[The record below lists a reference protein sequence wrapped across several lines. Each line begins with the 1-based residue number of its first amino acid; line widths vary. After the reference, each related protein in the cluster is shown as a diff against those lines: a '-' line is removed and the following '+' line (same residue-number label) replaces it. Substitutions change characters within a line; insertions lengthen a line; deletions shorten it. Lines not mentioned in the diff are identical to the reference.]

1 MSQQSSLFNEKKSKN
16 LSPDGSQKPKL
27 VIIDGHNL
35 AFRSY
40 HAVKRLSSSQGQAT
54 NAIYGFLRSL
64 IAILKAEG
72 EHDATVI
79 TFDAPAK
86 TFRHEQYSDYKAQ
99 RSPMPEDLPKQIEII
114 KELVNLMGLYQ
125 IEVAGLEADDL
136 FGTMAKK
143 CAALGYQVEVITS
156 DRDAFQLID
165 EAILIHNPIK
175 GVHYDEAKVFAEH
188 GVKVSQWID
197 YRALTGDTSD
207 NIPGAKG
214 IGPVTA
220 ARLLKTY
227 STLDYILEHLDEIQ
241 PKKEAQKIAASKE
254 DVLFSREL
262 SKILTDADIAIE
274 PQLWAKR
281 QADDEK
287 LSQKLK
293 ELEFHSLLRELNL
306 APASTP
312 LKQET
317 LPLSQAK
324 GEILALG
331 YLLSHTDPLQA
342 ELLSLSAYH
351 EAETEGR
358 LFSSKEAQEQ
368 LDFLKQANLSAC
380 DAKALALYAQSKGL
394 ELLPEDDPL
403 LLAYV
408 IDPDV
413 TDISTLVARHGLGE
427 WTTDSGQRARLSAQ
441 LWQKLS
447 AECDE
452 AQHKLYQE
460 IEKPL
465 AKVLCEMEFYGVVLD
480 GAVFESLSA
489 EMSQKLSDLEY
500 QVREIADNPLLN
512 LNSRDQLATLLFDT
526 LKLRAGKRTSTGK
539 QSTAVAVLEQLRD
552 AHPVVNLILDYRE
565 LAKLRSTY
573 LEPLPKM
580 VNSKTGRLHTTFS
593 QTTAVTG
600 RLSSL
605 NPNLQ
610 NIPIRSDIGRQI
622 RKGFIAA
629 EGYKLLVADYSQI
642 ELRVLAHIADEPALI
657 AAFQKG
663 ADIHASTAAS
673 IYGVPLNEVQSGMRR
688 IAKTIN
694 FGVLYGMGAHRLSR
708 ELSIDYAEAELFIKS
723 YFANYPNIQNYID
736 RTLSQAREYGYVESL
751 LGRRRKI
758 PDILSSNRNVR
769 EYAERTAYN
778 MPIQGSAADIM
789 KLAMLALHPQLK
801 EHGAK
806 MLLQVHDE
814 LIFEVPED

>member
-1 MSQQSSLFNEKKSKN
+1 
-16 LSPDGSQKPKL
+16 
-27 VIIDGHNL
+27 
-35 AFRSY
+35 
-40 HAVKRLSSSQGQAT
+40 
-54 NAIYGFLRSL
+54 
-64 IAILKAEG
+64 
-72 EHDATVI
+72 
-79 TFDAPAK
+79 
-86 TFRHEQYSDYKAQ
+86 
-99 RSPMPEDLPKQIEII
+99 
-114 KELVNLMGLYQ
+114 
-125 IEVAGLEADDL
+125 
-136 FGTMAKK
+136 
-143 CAALGYQVEVITS
+143 
-156 DRDAFQLID
+156 
-165 EAILIHNPIK
+165 
-175 GVHYDEAKVFAEH
+175 
-188 GVKVSQWID
+188 
-197 YRALTGDTSD
+197 
-207 NIPGAKG
+207 
-214 IGPVTA
+214 
-220 ARLLKTY
+220 
-227 STLDYILEHLDEIQ
+227 
-241 PKKEAQKIAASKE
+241 
-254 DVLFSREL
+254 
-262 SKILTDADIAIE
+262 
-274 PQLWAKR
+274 
-281 QADDEK
+281 
-287 LSQKLK
+287 
-293 ELEFHSLLRELNL
+293 
-306 APASTP
+306 
-312 LKQET
+312 
-317 LPLSQAK
+317 
-324 GEILALG
+324 
-331 YLLSHTDPLQA
+331 
-342 ELLSLSAYH
+342 
-351 EAETEGR
+351 
-358 LFSSKEAQEQ
+358 
-368 LDFLKQANLSAC
+368 
-380 DAKALALYAQSKGL
+380 
-394 ELLPEDDPL
+394 
-403 LLAYV
+403 
-408 IDPDV
+408 
-413 TDISTLVARHGLGE
+413 
-427 WTTDSGQRARLSAQ
+427 
-441 LWQKLS
+441 
-447 AECDE
+447 
-452 AQHKLYQE
+452 
-460 IEKPL
+460 
-465 AKVLCEMEFYGVVLD
+465 MEFYGVVLD

-512 LNSRDQLATLLFDT
+512 LNSRDQLATLLFET

-814 LIFEVPED
+814 LIFEVPEDKLDPVR